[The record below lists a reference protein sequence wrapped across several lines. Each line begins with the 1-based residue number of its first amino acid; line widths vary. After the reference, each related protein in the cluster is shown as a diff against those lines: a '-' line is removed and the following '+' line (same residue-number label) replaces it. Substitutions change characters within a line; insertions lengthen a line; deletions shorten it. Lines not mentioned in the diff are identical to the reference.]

1 MRQHSIPALFLALAI
16 AVYAALVQA
25 QDKMRVGE
33 IGGYWYLESAAAI
46 SLSAWQEVPA
56 GGVIRPKSPSAESH
70 ILIVYPDGT
79 IVDKRDCASM
89 NLCIKPIYLPR
100 KVELQ
105 GDPTLW
111 NAAAAIMSNAADIL
125 LDREHGRPEFYRS
138 RGSELSEAV
147 VKLVGGGL
155 DLTPVFAKMKKGR
168 YVLRMLV
175 IPPDADR
182 GNEAS
187 IFGPLVYVWD
197 PDRPILPVTQ
207 LGPGLYEVALLEA
220 SGGEYESTGIATC
233 ALLANASE
241 YQDKAGSFD
250 NALALTRKWGAE
262 ARPETKHAFLC
273 AYLHHLA
280 SHP

>member
-1 MRQHSIPALFLALAI
+1 MRQYSIPRLFLALAI
-16 AVYAALVQA
+16 AGCAAPVQA
-25 QDKMRVGE
+25 QDKMRIGE
-33 IGGYWYLESAAAI
+33 IAGYWYLESAAAT
-46 SLSAWQEVPA
+46 SLSAWQEVPP
-56 GGVIRPKSPSAESH
+56 GGVIRPKLPSAESH

-100 KVELQ
+100 KIELR

-111 NAAAAIMSNAADIL
+111 NATVAIMSDATAIL

-147 VKLVGGGL
+147 VRLVDSGL
-155 DLTPVFAKMKKGR
+155 DLSPVFVKMKKGR
-168 YVLRMLV
+168 YVLRLLA
-175 IPPDADR
+175 IPPDPDR
-182 GNEAS
+182 SKAANN
-187 IFGPLVYVWD
+187 FGPVVYLWD

-207 LGPGLYEVALLEA
+207 LGPGLYEMALLEA

-233 ALLANASE
+233 ALVANASE
-241 YQDKAGSFD
+241 YQGKAGSFD
-250 NALALTRKWGAE
+250 HALAVTRKWGAE

-280 SHP
+280 LHP